1 MTKTFD
7 AVVIGGGLAG
17 CAAALLLAQG
27 GRSIGFVAPKA
38 PVKDG
43 RTTALL
49 MPSIALLD
57 ELGVWSHL
65 SGKTAPLR
73 TMRIADASRRLLRA
87 PTVSFHSSEID
98 EDAFGHNVANADLL
112 AALDDRIA
120 ETPAITRFDRPARSV
135 SPEAAAPIVTLADG
149 MEIEGRMI
157 VAADGRNSVAREAAG
172 IKTRV
177 WSYPQ
182 SAIVLTFA
190 HKLPHRDVSTEF
202 HTEEGPFT
210 QVPLSGNRSSLVWVV
225 KPDHAERI
233 MALSPDALNREIEDR
248 LQSIL
253 GAVTVDSELQ
263 RFPLSGMVAEN
274 FGRGAIALVGE
285 AAHLFPPIGAQGLNL
300 GMRDVAELRNLP
312 AHLEDR
318 ASVEAAIAKFD
329 RARRPDIVS
338 RTQAVDL
345 LNRSL
350 LNGLLPVQ
358 FARAAGLTLLA
369 GTGPVRQL
377 ALKEGMKPGS
387 AFSGFGGRLREQIRW
402 QRAGRDREQQH

>member
-1 MTKTFD
+1 MTETFD

-27 GRSIGFVAPKA
+27 GRSVGFVAPKA

-49 MPSIALLD
+49 MPSIALLE

-65 SGKTAPLR
+65 NGKTAPLR

-87 PTVSFHSSEID
+87 PTVSFNSSEID

-120 ETPAITRFDRPARSV
+120 ETPAITRFDQPARSV

-149 MEIEGRMI
+149 MEIEGRLI

-225 KPDHAERI
+225 KPEHAERI

-253 GAVTVDSELQ
+253 GAVSVDSELQ

-318 ASVEAAIAKFD
+318 ASV
-329 RARRPDIVS
+329 
-338 RTQAVDL
+338 
-345 LNRSL
+345 
-350 LNGLLPVQ
+350 
-358 FARAAGLTLLA
+358 
-369 GTGPVRQL
+369 
-377 ALKEGMKPGS
+377 
-387 AFSGFGGRLREQIRW
+387 
-402 QRAGRDREQQH
+402 

>member
-27 GRSIGFVAPKA
+27 GRSVGFVAPKA

-57 ELGVWSHL
+57 ELDVWSHL
-65 SGKTAPLR
+65 NGKTAPLR

-87 PTVSFHSSEID
+87 PTVSFNSSEID

-120 ETPAITRFDRPARSV
+120 ETPSITRFDQPARSV

-149 MEIEGRMI
+149 MEIEGRLI
-157 VAADGRNSVAREAAG
+157 IAADGRNSVAREAAG

-182 SAIVLTFA
+182 SAIVLTFS

-225 KPDHAERI
+225 KPEHAERI

-387 AFSGFGGRLREQIRW
+387 AFSGFGGRLREQIRR
-402 QRAGRDREQQH
+402 QRAGRDREQQR

>member
-17 CAAALLLAQG
+17 CAAALLLAHG
-27 GRSIGFVAPKA
+27 GRSVGFVAPKS

-49 MPSIALLD
+49 MPSIALLE
-57 ELGVWSHL
+57 ELGVWPRL
-65 SGKTAPLR
+65 DGKTAPLR

-87 PTVSFHSSEID
+87 PTVSFNSSEID
-98 EDAFGHNVANADLL
+98 EDSFGHNVANADLL
-112 AALDDRIA
+112 AALDERIA
-120 ETPAITRFDRPARSV
+120 EAPAITRFDQPARTV
-135 SPEAAAPIVTLADG
+135 APEAAAPVVTLADG
-149 MEIEGRMI
+149 TEVEGRLI
-157 VAADGRNSVAREAAG
+157 IAADGRNSVAREAAG
-172 IKTRV
+172 IKTRI

-190 HKLPHRDVSTEF
+190 HRLPHRDVSTEF

-210 QVPLSGNRSSLVWVV
+210 QVPLPGDRSSLVWVV

-233 MALSPDALNREIEDR
+233 LALSPDALNREIEDR

-253 GAVTVDSELQ
+253 GAVTVDSQLQ
-263 RFPLSGMVAEN
+263 RFPLSGMVAES

-300 GMRDVAELRNLP
+300 GMRDVSELRNLP
-312 AHLEDR
+312 AYLDDR
-318 ASVEAAIAKFD
+318 ASVEAAITKFD

-350 LNGLLPVQ
+350 LNGFLPVQ

-387 AFSGFGGRLREQIRW
+387 ALTGLGGRLREQIRRK
-402 QRAGRDREQQH
+402 RAGSDREQQR